1 MDYILKNNEMVQRS
15 ISGELQFNPDKDAE
29 AVKAYFIDYVNK
41 NMRFYHTTQEKIEYL
56 VENDFYDSALLER
69 YTMEEV
75 VSVFDYVY
83 SFKFRFTSYMSAF
96 KFYNDYAMRSND
108 KQTILERYEDR
119 VSIVALDAAMGDI
132 DAAMRYAGALI
143 RQEYQPATPTFLNS
157 GRSRRGE
164 LVSCFLLEIGDS
176 LNDINMAEGT
186 GKQLSKVGGG
196 VSFNLSKVRAKGESI
211 KGIENATK
219 GVVGVMKMLDHAFR
233 YADQMGQRQGA
244 GAAYLDVFH
253 ADIQDFLETKKISA
267 DEDFRVKTLSIGVV
281 VSDKFYELARKDKPM
296 FVFYPKTVFDEYG
309 VHLDEMDMNVM
320 YPKLVQNSRVR
331 KRKISARAL
340 LQQIAVLRFESG
352 YPFVMFKD
360 NVNKAHALDNL
371 GIVKFSNLCTEILQY
386 SKVSEFTDY
395 GLPDNIG
402 MGISCNLGSLN
413 IKNVM
418 DNKSIKESVY
428 TGTDMLTFV
437 TQTSDVK
444 NAPEISKANRATR
457 SIGLGVMNLHGYLA
471 QSGISYES
479 ETAREFAS
487 VFFAAMNYY
496 SIDRSNQLANELGS
510 TFEGFEGSRYHTG
523 TYFDMYLENEYAPQS
538 EKVRALFEG
547 MELPTKS
554 EWESLKH
561 RVMDSGLYHG
571 YRLAIAPTGSIS
583 YVQSSTAGVMPVMER
598 IEERTYGNSKTYY
611 PMPGLGPKTWFLY
624 KEAYDMD
631 MFRVVDMIATIQ
643 PHIDQGISFTLFI
656 KDTHTTRDLTR
667 IDLYAHYRGIK
678 TLYYA
683 RTKDDSQAEC
693 LSCTV

>member
-1 MDYILKNNEMVQRS
+1 MPI
-15 ISGELQFNPDKDAE
+15 
-29 AVKAYFIDYVNK
+29 
-41 NMRFYHTTQEKIEYL
+41 
-56 VENDFYDSALLER
+56 
-69 YTMEEV
+69 
-75 VSVFDYVY
+75 
-83 SFKFRFTSYMSAF
+83 
-96 KFYNDYAMRSND
+96 
-108 KQTILERYEDR
+108 
-119 VSIVALDAAMGDI
+119 
-132 DAAMRYAGALI
+132 
-143 RQEYQPATPTFLNS
+143 
-157 GRSRRGE
+157 
-164 LVSCFLLEIGDS
+164 
-176 LNDINMAEGT
+176 
-186 GKQLSKVGGG
+186 
-196 VSFNLSKVRAKGESI
+196 
-211 KGIENATK
+211 
-219 GVVGVMKMLDHAFR
+219 
-233 YADQMGQRQGA
+233 
-244 GAAYLDVFH
+244 
-253 ADIQDFLETKKISA
+253 
-267 DEDFRVKTLSIGVV
+267 
-281 VSDKFYELARKDKPM
+281 
-296 FVFYPKTVFDEYG
+296 
-309 VHLDEMDMNVM
+309 
-320 YPKLVQNSRVR
+320 
-331 KRKISARAL
+331 
-340 LQQIAVLRFESG
+340 
-352 YPFVMFKD
+352 
-360 NVNKAHALDNL
+360 
-371 GIVKFSNLCTEILQY
+371 
-386 SKVSEFTDY
+386 
-395 GLPDNIG
+395 
-402 MGISCNLGSLN
+402 
-413 IKNVM
+413 
-418 DNKSIKESVY
+418 
-428 TGTDMLTFV
+428 
-437 TQTSDVK
+437 
-444 NAPEISKANRATR
+444 
-457 SIGLGVMNLHGYLA
+457 
-471 QSGISYES
+471 
-479 ETAREFAS
+479 TAREFAS